1 MKERADVYRVRD
13 NQREAT
19 LIIVIG
25 GSSVYAE
32 ASCNENAQQC
42 VRQRTRELRTQGLKG
57 PTPPSWLRTRVQ
69 CVHSRARAH
78 SGCTHVRCNVRYAPL
93 LTSLFAADYV
103 RRGWVDADVD
113 YRRESRPRNVKSR
126 GSCPSVSSL
135 FLERFCPY
143 ILRFFILRVYIR
155 MSSSQKIHRYYKCNK
170 LQIFL
175 VIVHE
180 IL

>member
-1 MKERADVYRVRD
+1 MPKRRATRTR
-13 NQREAT
+13 
-19 LIIVIG
+19 
-25 GSSVYAE
+25 SSVCARERVNYA
-32 ASCNENAQQC
+32 
-42 VRQRTRELRTQGLKG
+42 RRGLKG

-113 YRRESRPRNVKSR
+113 YRPRIPASKYEIVRILPFSIFLVFRKIL
-126 GSCPSVSSL
+126 SVYIA
-135 FLERFCPY
+135 FLYFAC
-143 ILRFFILRVYIR
+143 VYIR
-155 MSSSQKIHRYYKCNK
+155 ISSSQKIRRYYKCNK

-175 VIVHE
+175 VFMKYLKI
-180 IL
+180 